1 MKTSKK
7 ILSFI
12 LSVIICFAAFPS
24 TAFAAAERTV
34 THAYL
39 GILFKSGVP
48 LRSESDTLPIS
59 ITSDDKLQSDISD
72 IEVAFTI
79 DNCTSNSTL
88 TATYVFNGGGAYRI
102 QSFKNVQA
110 YYRTSKETSEII
122 DISDY
127 SYDASTGTFTFS
139 IDVDEVGSDGYCVVT
154 SWLGVASTING
165 NAKAWAR
172 LTGVSV
178 TSESQE
184 KGWQNKIAAW
194 FNNLFQWLKDI
205 RDNLTNMSTNVGKWF
220 TDLKDNIK
228 GFFTELGNSISNSF
242 TEIKNNLKTWFD
254 NVGQWFSILGDNIKG
269 FFDNLWNNIADKI
282 NSITITIEDWWQGV
296 VDFFHSLFVPEDGY
310 FDSYKDNWDK
320 WARAHFALFYD
331 VEMLFE
337 EFIYLFRSDTEYFSS
352 TLTIPSVKL
361 PFFGNK
367 EIIPETSFD
376 IYEFVNSNAAMT
388 NLYNI
393 YCVLIS
399 VFFYTLLLRYILSV
413 FSRIIAGDKEA
424 L

>member
-34 THAYL
+34 THTYL
-39 GILFKSGVP
+39 GILFKSGDP
-48 LRSESDTLPIS
+48 IRSEQDSLPITIS
-59 ITSDDKLQSDISD
+59 SNDKLQSDISD
-72 IEVAFTI
+72 IEITFDI
-79 DNCTSNSTL
+79 SNCSANSTL

-139 IDVDEVGSDGYCVVT
+139 IDVDEVGSDGFCEVV

-205 RDNLTNMSTNVGKWF
+205 RDNLTNMSSNVGQWF
-220 TDLKDNIK
+220 SDLKTNI
-228 GFFTELGNSISNSF
+228 GNFFSDLGNKITNSF
-242 TEIKNNLKTWFD
+242 ADIKNNLKTWFD
-254 NVGQWFSILGDNIKG
+254 NVGQWFNTLGDNIKG
-269 FFDNLWNNIADKI
+269 FFDNLWNNIANKI

-296 VDFFHSLFVPEDGY
+296 VDFFHSLFVPEEGY
-310 FDSYKDNWDK
+310 FDSYKDNWEK
-320 WARAHFALFYD
+320 WAKAHFALFYD

-337 EFIYLFRSDTEYFSS
+337 EFFGLFGVHGEYVSCV
-352 TLTIPSVKL
+352 LTIPSVKL

-367 EIIPETSFD
+367 EIISETSFNLN
-376 IYEFVNSNAAMT
+376 EFVSSN
-388 NLYNI
+388 NVLNNIYNI
-393 YCVLIS
+393 YCVLAS
-399 VFFYTLLLRYILSV
+399 VFFYTLLMRYILSV